1 MRRAATL
8 IAIVVIATACSS
20 AESELARMQDVPLVL
35 AVDESGSEIVTYDP
49 TVTVPVETDESVGN
63 ADLIEPDQTADDTL
77 IEGAPS
83 DDEPTTDAG
92 DGGNDEP
99 APPPD
104 AGVPVVE
111 PVILERFPHD
121 GTAFT
126 QGLEF
131 ADGILI
137 ESLGLFGE
145 SSRRRV
151 APTTGE
157 VTASARLGDELF
169 AAGLTVIDATVIQLT
184 WQQGV
189 AIVSDVTTMF
199 ELSRFTY
206 SGEGWGL
213 CELADGR
220 LVMSNG
226 SGFLTFRDAT
236 TFEVVGELE
245 VTINGEPST
254 NLNELECVGGSIY
267 ANVWLESN
275 ILEIDASTG
284 GVQRIIDASGLVP
297 GDLGPDDVLNGIA
310 YRAETD
316 TFFLTGKRW
325 TVMYEVDF
333 G

>member
-1 MRRAATL
+1 MRRLAILFAVA
-8 IAIVVIATACSS
+8 IAGCSS
-20 AESELARMQDVPLVL
+20 AETELARMQDVPLVL
-35 AVDESGSEIVTYDP
+35 AVDESGAEVVTYDP
-49 TVTVPVETDESVGN
+49 AVTIEVAEQAGDDALFDPAPTSADSVPAGDE
-63 ADLIEPDQTADDTL
+63 TADDSVP
-77 IEGAPS
+77 EGAES
-83 DDEPTTDAG
+83 DAG
-92 DGGNDEP
+92 DEP

-104 AGVPVVE
+104 AGLPVVE

-131 ADGILI
+131 ADGVLI
-137 ESLGLFGE
+137 ESLGLLGE

-151 APTTGE
+151 VPTTGE
-157 VTASARLGDELF
+157 VTASARLNDDLF
-169 AAGLTVIDATVIQLT
+169 AAGLTVIGSQVVQLT

-189 AIVSDVTTMF
+189 AVVSDLTTMI
-199 ELSRFTY
+199 ELSRFAY

-213 CELADGR
+213 CELDDGR
-220 LVMSNG
+220 LAMSNG

-236 TFEVVGELE
+236 TFEVVGEVE
-245 VTINGEPST
+245 VTIDGEPAT

-267 ANVWLESN
+267 ANVWLENN
-275 ILEIDASTG
+275 ILEIDGATG
-284 GVQRIIDASGLVP
+284 GVQRIIDASALVP
-297 GDLGPDDVLNGIA
+297 GDVGPDDVLNGIA

-325 TVMYEVDF
+325 TVMYEVDL

>member
-1 MRRAATL
+1 MRRTATL
-8 IAIVVIATACSS
+8 IAIAIIAAACSS

-35 AVDESGSEIVTYDP
+35 AVDATGSEVATYDP
-49 TVTVPVETDESVGN
+49 TVTVDVDESDDGD
-63 ADLIEPDQTADDTL
+63 DLFEPDPADDTL
-77 IEGAPS
+77 ADRQASADQPAAGTNDAE
-83 DDEPTTDAG
+83 DDE
-92 DGGNDEP
+92 
-99 APPPD
+99 APPPRND
-104 AGVPVVE
+104 AVLVIE
-111 PVILERFPHD
+111 PAILERFPHD

-131 ADGILI
+131 ADGVLI

-169 AAGLTVIDATVIQLT
+169 AAGLTVTDSQVIQLT

-189 AIVSDVTTMF
+189 AIVSDLTTMI
-199 ELSRFTY
+199 ELSRFSY
-206 SGEGWGL
+206 DGEGWGL
-213 CELADGR
+213 CELDDGR
-220 LVMSNG
+220 LAMSNG

-236 TFEVVGELE
+236 TFESVGELE
-245 VTINGEPST
+245 VTIDGQPAA
-254 NLNELECVGGSIY
+254 NLNELECVGASIY
-267 ANVWLESN
+267 ANVWLENN
-275 ILEIDASTG
+275 IVEIDVDSGA
-284 GVQRIIDASGLVP
+284 VRRIIDATDLVP

-325 TVMYEVDF
+325 TVMYEVDL

>member
-1 MRRAATL
+1 MRRTAIL
-8 IAIVVIATACSS
+8 IAIAVIAAACSS
-20 AESELARMQDVPLVL
+20 AESELARMQDVPLLL
-35 AVDESGSEIVTYDP
+35 AVDATGSEVATYGP
-49 TVTVPVETDESVGN
+49 TVTVDADESDDGD
-63 ADLIEPDQTADDTL
+63 DLFELDPAGDTL
-77 IEGAPS
+77 PDGQTSANQPTAGTEDAEG
-83 DDEPTTDAG
+83 DEA
-92 DGGNDEP
+92 
-99 APPPD
+99 APPQND
-104 AGVPVVE
+104 AVLVVE
-111 PVILERFPHD
+111 PAIVERFPHD

-131 ADGILI
+131 ADGVLI

-157 VTASARLGDELF
+157 VTASARLDDGLF
-169 AAGLTVIDATVIQLT
+169 AAGLTVIDSQVIQLT

-189 AIVSDVTTMF
+189 AIVSDLTTMI

-206 SGEGWGL
+206 DGEGWGL
-213 CELADGR
+213 CELDDGR
-220 LVMSNG
+220 LAMSNG

-236 TFEVVGELE
+236 TFESVGELA
-245 VTINGEPST
+245 VTIDGRPAA
-254 NLNELECVGGSIY
+254 NLNELECVGASIY
-267 ANVWLESN
+267 ANLWLENN
-275 ILEIDASTG
+275 IVEIDVGTG
-284 GVQRIIDASGLVP
+284 VVRRIIDATDLVP

-325 TVMYEVDF
+325 TVMYEVDL

>member
-1 MRRAATL
+1 VRRSATL
-8 IAIVVIATACSS
+8 FAIVVVAAGCSS
-20 AESELARMQDVPLVL
+20 ASSELARMQDVPLVVS
-35 AVDESGSEIVTYDP
+35 VDDSGSEVVAYDP
-49 TVTVPVETDESVGN
+49 TVTVTAPTEIDDDLFEPAPGDTEPEAAPVDDDPPIDTGN
-63 ADLIEPDQTADDTL
+63 TGNT
-77 IEGAPS
+77 G
-83 DDEPTTDAG
+83 DDEPT
-92 DGGNDEP
+92 
-99 APPPD
+99 PPPD

-131 ADGILI
+131 ADGVLI

-145 SSRRRV
+145 SARRRV

-169 AAGLTVIDATVIQLT
+169 AAGLTVIDSTVVQLT
-184 WQQGV
+184 WQQGI
-189 AIVSDVTTMF
+189 AIVSDLTTMF

-206 SGEGWGL
+206 DGEGWGL
-213 CELADGR
+213 CELDDGR
-220 LVMSNG
+220 LAMSNG
-226 SGFLTFRDAT
+226 SGFVTFRDVT
-236 TFEVVGELE
+236 TFEIVGEVE
-245 VTINGEPST
+245 VTIDGEPAT

-275 ILEIDASTG
+275 ILEIDVATG
-284 GVQRIIDASGLVP
+284 VVQRIIDASGLLP

-325 TVMYEVDF
+325 TVMYEVDL